1 MKKLIKSSLIL
12 AISIFAF
19 NAAHAQSENEI
30 SVGVG
35 LMYGSEIEK
44 LGIRV
49 DGVYPINEQFRAVAD
64 LGFFFPDKTDFGGGS
79 SITVTWWEL
88 NANGNYLFYTD
99 EESGLMAYGLAGLNF
114 TTLKVKS
121 EGPFGAGSNSNTELG
136 LNIGAGGEYALDF
149 ANLFAELKFVIG
161 DADQVNIGVGLRFK
175 L

>member
-49 DGVYPINEQFRAVAD
+49 DGVYPINEQFR
-64 LGFFFPDKTDFGGGS
+64 G
-79 SITVTWWEL
+79 
-88 NANGNYLFYTD
+88 
-99 EESGLMAYGLAGLNF
+99 
-114 TTLKVKS
+114 
-121 EGPFGAGSNSNTELG
+121 
-136 LNIGAGGEYALDF
+136 
-149 ANLFAELKFVIG
+149 
-161 DADQVNIGVGLRFK
+161 
-175 L
+175 